1 MKSSLSRR
9 KIDEVKAEIR
19 QLENNMQFF
28 TNVSDDN
35 PLLKEVI
42 SNIDKH
48 KESLEIWK
56 AKLKEI
62 RNLNS

>member
-1 MKSSLSRR
+1 
-9 KIDEVKAEIR
+9 
-19 QLENNMQFF
+19 MQFF